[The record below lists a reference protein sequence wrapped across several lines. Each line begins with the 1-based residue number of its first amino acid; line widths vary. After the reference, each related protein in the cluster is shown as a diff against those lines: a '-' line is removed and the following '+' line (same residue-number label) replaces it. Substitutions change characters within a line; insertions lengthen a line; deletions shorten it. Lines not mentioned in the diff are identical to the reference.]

1 VILWQLAQLVF
12 WLAVMVAIVIG
23 FAVVA
28 LAPPYLAA
36 RYLRHRL
43 A

>member
-1 VILWQLAQLVF
+1 MILWQLAQLVF
-12 WLAVMVAIVIG
+12 WLAFMVAIVVG

-36 RYLRHRL
+36 RYLYRRL